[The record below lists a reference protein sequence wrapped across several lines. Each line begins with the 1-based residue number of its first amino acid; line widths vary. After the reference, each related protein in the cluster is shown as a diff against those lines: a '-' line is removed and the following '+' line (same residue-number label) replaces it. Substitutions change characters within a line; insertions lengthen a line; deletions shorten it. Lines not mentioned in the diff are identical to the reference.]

1 MIRILLLTLLLVSR
15 LTLGDSEARPH
26 PEVKVA
32 TFANYAPFCFYAA
45 DADQSQYQEVIEP
58 GQRSRLFR
66 GLAWEVVLNSFQR
79 SGYRVHLY
87 IVPWTRAMK
96 MLDQGLVDAV
106 FPAIKNPSRLAKYQ
120 FSAQRVYPKNDLLLY
135 TRANDQ
141 QLITGLDNLA
151 GKRVATIRGFSY
163 GSTWDQFTSSNDLNN
178 INVNDAKQG
187 FNLLE
192 KGRIDALVGYQL
204 SHDYHL
210 KNWNKTALF
219 SKTAAFDQAHSFLMG
234 RSDNAPL
241 MNDYDQ
247 GRAALD
253 QQGDY
258 QQLLQK
264 WGMDGL
270 D

>member
-45 DADQSQYQEVIEP
+45 DADQSHYQEVIEP

-66 GLAWEVVLNSFQR
+66 GLAWDVVLNSFQQ
-79 SGYRVHLY
+79 SGYRVHLT
-87 IVPWTRAMK
+87 IVPWPRAMK
-96 MLDQGLVDAV
+96 MLDQGIVDAV
-106 FPAIKNPSRLAKYQ
+106 FPAIKNPSRLAQYR
-120 FSAQRVYPKNDLLLY
+120 FSAQRVYPQNALLLY
-135 TRANDQ
+135 TRASDQ
-141 QLITGLDNLA
+141 QSITGLNNVA
-151 GKRVATIRGFSY
+151 GKRIGTIRGFSY
-163 GSTWDQFTSSNDLNN
+163 GSIWDQFASSNALN
-178 INVNDAKQG
+178 ITDVNDAKQG
-187 FNLLE
+187 FSLLE

-210 KNWNKTALF
+210 KNWNQTALF
-219 SKTAAFDQAHSFLMG
+219 RKTAAFDQAHSFLMG
-234 RSDNAPL
+234 RSDNATL
-241 MNDYDQ
+241 MDDYDR
-247 GRAALD
+247 GRSTLD